1 MRQETQALMAEIG
14 FLAGGHGYHREAET
28 ICDALEV
35 ALPGDGKP
43 VIIRA
48 FNRMNAGR
56 PEEAAML
63 LEDALARDIRE
74 ADMVRAFLGLAH
86 HLAGREADKRRVL
99 GQVVDAG
106 DPDAVRLARALL

>member
-1 MRQETQALMAEIG
+1 MQQETQALMAEIG
-14 FLAGGHGYHREAET
+14 FLAGGHGYHQEAET
-28 ICDALEV
+28 ICDALEA